1 MSEEHVCVEG
11 VDALTLT
18 EDRTPSTPASE
29 AKEIEDSDDF
39 VDPWNVA
46 SKNDSGVDYDK
57 LISEFSRRMCQL
69 HRYLTCCSPSPRTLR
84 QLQTRR

>member
-46 SKNDSGVDYDK
+46 SKNETGVDYDK
-57 LISEFSRRMCQL
+57 LISELSRPCVRSTCITNLLSFS
-69 HRYLTCCSPSPRTLR
+69 S
-84 QLQTRR
+84 